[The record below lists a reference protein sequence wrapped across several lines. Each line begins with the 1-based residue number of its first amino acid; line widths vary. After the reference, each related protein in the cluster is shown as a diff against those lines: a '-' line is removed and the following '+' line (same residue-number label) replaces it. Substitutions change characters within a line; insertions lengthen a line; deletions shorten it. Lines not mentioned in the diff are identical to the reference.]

1 MVLCSILPFAK
12 ASSRAAALCIG
23 LFLCIHPSFFNT
35 AQAQQPWN
43 YTAVGEMH
51 LDDAYLLM
59 PTDSLKAA
67 AELAARTGIVFNKR
81 YRLTVETGRKGRQT
95 VHFQSDSCSFA
106 LPSAAVEPLLPYLV
120 GDRYW
125 AERQRQMQRWTYVDM
140 TDNTLVATDSSDHR
154 YGRYSPIAWL
164 GYCYRPSMEWPVVF
178 TVRTNRRG
186 TQELALAAV
195 QQLAERGAF
204 TTDAGLEAYEHNAAE
219 VRAQE
224 QERQAALQRHLDS
237 LDRRRMAS
245 LRLADSITTALR
257 NDSIAQAEEA
267 LRLQVQATKDRMNR
281 DQIFLMSARTAK
293 SDYMFGLEFNFYN
306 CFAKTITKIEVSVTP
321 VNARGQVQADQFKRT
336 VRTIR
341 CMGPVYSG
349 SPAQYTFDELFWDDR
364 GRIQEMRVSSVT
376 FHFTDGT
383 RRTFSGYE
391 KILRHTLNR

>member
-1 MVLCSILPFAK
+1 
-12 ASSRAAALCIG
+12 
-23 LFLCIHPSFFNT
+23 
-35 AQAQQPWN
+35 
-43 YTAVGEMH
+43 
-51 LDDAYLLM
+51 
-59 PTDSLKAA
+59 
-67 AELAARTGIVFNKR
+67 
-81 YRLTVETGRKGRQT
+81 
-95 VHFQSDSCSFA
+95 
-106 LPSAAVEPLLPYLV
+106 
-120 GDRYW
+120 
-125 AERQRQMQRWTYVDM
+125 
-140 TDNTLVATDSSDHR
+140 
-154 YGRYSPIAWL
+154 
-164 GYCYRPSMEWPVVF
+164 MEWPVVF

-267 LRLQVQATKDRMNR
+267 LRLQVQATKVRMNR

-293 SDYMFGLEFNFYN
+293 SDYMFGLEFSFYN